1 MSMKLYKVKIRGGHN
16 TFGTN
21 YNESYVVAE
30 RPDRAYQQ
38 VREFLHVR
46 GLCFNEQRE
55 LDTITLLA
63 EMCEY
68 PMCRTM
74 LFIEGNNI

>member
-30 RPDRAYQQ
+30 SPDRAYQQ

-46 GLCFNEQRE
+46 TNSGLIPAFSKAGYSPR
-55 LDTITLLA
+55 LL
-63 EMCEY
+63 
-68 PMCRTM
+68 T
-74 LFIEGNNI
+74 NNYIRQQYILTDNA